1 MHMSASQFRAW
12 EHKAV
17 TIMGMSG
24 VGKTTLANHVPQSN
38 WFHYSGDYRIG
49 TRYLDEPIMDN
60 IKMQA
65 MKVGFLRD
73 LLRSDSI
80 YIANNIS
87 IHNLEPISSFL
98 GQLGSPALG
107 GLEMDDFLRRQRLHR
122 AAENCA
128 MVDVKAFMDKARE
141 IYSYPH
147 FLNDTGGS
155 ICEIN
160 SPEAEK
166 VVADNTLIL
175 YIRAGEDME
184 QALIERAQSD
194 PKPLYYNE
202 DFLRSK
208 VAEYLSAE
216 ALDGVANMDPKA
228 FSKWIFPELVT
239 HRRPLYQGL
248 ADKYGYTVSAQEAE
262 QVQSESDFLDL
273 IEAAISRS
281 A

>member
-17 TIMGMSG
+17 TILGMSG

-98 GQLGSPALG
+98 GQLGSPAMG

-141 IYSYPH
+141 IYGYPH

-166 VVADNTLIL
+166 VIADNTLVL

-202 DFLRSK
+202 DFLRTK

-228 FSKWIFPELVT
+228 FGKWIFPELVK

-248 ADKYGYTVSAQEAE
+248 ADKYGYTVSAQEAA